1 MPVAF
6 TVAVH
11 TLSPNATIS
20 DPNVTFPY
28 ESAASASLV
37 ESDVPQAISTVGDS
51 QDELEAIGEMRCKV
65 AATPE
70 DFPKALALSE
80 DPTGMYRG
88 HSKADQCA
96 PNPKSPTPTVLCSP
110 YYTITAPCQR
120 TLALSFLRFRTPLSI
135 YRGRRQFSA
144 TPDNQD
150 ESENVAQ
157 LRTHPQR
164 ADRVGTVSLMLDSD
178 RKVRR

>member
-6 TVAVH
+6 TVAVR

-28 ESAASASLV
+28 ELAASASLA

-51 QDELEAIGEMRCKV
+51 QDELEAIGETHCKV

-70 DFPKALALSE
+70 DFPKALASSE

-88 HSKADQCA
+88 CSKADQCA

-110 YYTITAPCQR
+110 YYTITTPCQR
-120 TLALSFLRFRTPLSI
+120 TLALSFLGFRTPLSI

-157 LRTHPQR
+157 LRTHPQH
-164 ADRVGTVSLMLDSD
+164 ADRVGTVSLMSDSD